1 MQKLAARIRLISLLT
16 IGSLANETDMA
27 QKTTLHICEP
37 HDRFRTALARLGYEA
52 GFHCEI
58 YQDISELLDALPR
71 NGVVLIRDDGP
82 CSTIPE
88 LVRQLA
94 LQGQWC
100 PFVGY
105 ADHPAVD
112 HVVQA
117 IKGGAL
123 SFIATPQ
130 NGNDLLLALPA
141 VAAEADLRRDLIE
154 RAVRA
159 HQSLNRLT
167 DRERQ
172 VLDGIV
178 SGESSKTI
186 ARVLAISP
194 RTVEIHRTK
203 LLGKLGARN
212 AADAVRL
219 KVEASAYTAAAA

>member
-1 MQKLAARIRLISLLT
+1 
-16 IGSLANETDMA
+16 MA
-27 QKTTLHICEP
+27 QKIALHILEP
-37 HDRFRTALARLGYEA
+37 QDRFRTALARLGYEA

-58 YQDISELLDALPR
+58 YEDISELFEAIPR
-71 NGVVLIRDDGP
+71 NGVVLIRDDGS
-82 CSTIPE
+82 CSAIPA
-88 LVRQLA
+88 LVRHLA

-105 ADHPAVD
+105 ADHPTLD

-123 SFIATPQ
+123 SFIATP
-130 NGNDLLLALPA
+130 GTTDDLLAVVPA
-141 VAAEADLRRDLIE
+141 VAAEAELRRDLIE

-159 HQSLNRLT
+159 HQSLARLT
-167 DRERQ
+167 ERERQ

-178 SGESSKTI
+178 SGESSKAI

-203 LLGKLGARN
+203 MLGKLGARN

-219 KVEASAYTAAAA
+219 KVEASAYTNIAA